1 MITWELV
8 LAGVA
13 LLFGWFVAV
22 VAHSRRRARL
32 LESLFEDMLGDI
44 ARLGTIAGEPR
55 LENKI
60 RRYRERYHESI
71 H

>member
-1 MITWELV
+1 MVTWELV

-13 LLFGWFVAV
+13 LVFGWFVAV
-22 VAHSRRRARL
+22 VAHGRRRARL